1 MGYELDKLLKQYGVN
16 TPSMANYAGTAI
28 PTQVTAPVTPTFYN
42 TKGDKVDLQF
52 RGSATGGLIPV
63 DTLLSTNAVTPVSGN
78 WEFANNDDIS
88 AANKVA
94 LDKYNTAWN
103 TYYGG
108 NDAQRNADYQ
118 EQLRKYN
125 LDIADYNK
133 YKQDYQSR
141 LASTPMYSGSQF
153 QTTPNAT
160 QNTYATPIAAPTYG
174 SIPLSYG
181 SMTPEQQ
188 SAYYNAQREKGYT
201 AADLSNAYNTALG
214 TSPTNSS
221 TLSDLENKYAN
232 RLDTWMPNTAYDTSN
247 VPTNFN
253 WQEYINANPDLG
265 AAGIDTEKE
274 AQRHYVLYGANENR
288 QGYGDGGL
296 VESQSVDPIT
306 LRYYNP
312 QPDPMAPIE
321 PEVSAGQTPTQVQMY
336 DDYPNE
342 VDMLSSKAQ
351 EPAMYQQ
358 EETVAPVTPIA
369 APATRSETFDKIL
382 KQYFPQT
389 DTYNKELEDARR
401 QAKLE
406 SDAFTK
412 MIENSIKNPEQ
423 DNLSKAE
430 MYFRLAAAFG
440 SPTKTKQGFMENL
453 GAAGQQLAEYSK
465 GARADQA
472 AKNALRVEAQKL
484 KMQGAKED
492 LATVRALAGKE
503 MDERKAVGLKLIEE
517 YVKSGEAKSTAGK
530 QAQDEGY
537 KPGTPGFQRRTEE
550 IGNFNIQKGLEQLGL
565 QKQQVEI
572 AMSNLGLKSQQQAQQ
587 NTRLSSGEMKMK
599 LDSEKNIQSYQQA
612 MANLDTAYRLNPNTY
627 TGGITDWL
635 KSVPGKWGANDP
647 TYINTKQL
655 ENLLGSQAVEQLRAT
670 FAGSPTEGERA
681 VLMELQ
687 GIGAKS
693 KEERKRIILNT
704 YKALKKRLEKET
716 DRLQR
721 INSRE
726 FATSD
731 NTPDAE

>member
-1 MGYELDKLLKQYGVN
+1 MGYELNKLLEHYGLNSPTISNYSGSTNEDKSAYDAYVQSYKDRLKNTSMYGQKFSGDKLNAPTFATPAATTTPAASTSAPSAPVPYIAPSGGLLGSAINTGVN
-16 TPSMANYAGTAI
+16 TGAI
-28 PTQVTAPVTPTFYN
+28 FPVNN
-42 TKGDKVDLQF
+42 TL
-52 RGSATGGLIPV
+52 
-63 DTLLSTNAVTPVSGN
+63 TNASPTLFSGM
-78 WEFANNDDIS
+78 F
-88 AANKVA
+88 
-94 LDKYNTAWN
+94 
-103 TYYGG
+103 GG
-108 NDAQRNADYQ
+108 GILSGMNSGI
-118 EQLRKYN
+118 LG
-125 LDIADYNK
+125 
-133 YKQDYQSR
+133 
-141 LASTPMYSGSQF
+141 MYRAKG
-153 QTTPNAT
+153 
-160 QNTYATPIAAPTYG
+160 G
-174 SIPLSYG
+174 SID
-181 SMTPEQQ
+181 
-188 SAYYNAQREKGYT
+188 T
-201 AADLSNAYNTALG
+201 AAEKNKLVKKYGFGG
-214 TSPTNSS
+214 TV
-221 TLSDLENKYAN
+221 E
-232 RLDTWMPNTAYDTSN
+232 
-247 VPTNFN
+247 
-253 WQEYINANPDLG
+253 
-265 AAGIDTEKE
+265 
-274 AQRHYVLYGANENR
+274 
-288 QGYGDGGL
+288 GD
-296 VESQSVDPIT
+296 SVDPMT

-312 QPDPMAPIE
+312 QPDPLAPIE
-321 PEVSAGQTPTQVQMY
+321 PEVSAGQTPTQVQTY

-342 VDMLSSKAQ
+342 IDMLSSKAQ
-351 EPAMYQQ
+351 APAMYQQ
-358 EETVAPVTPIA
+358 EETAAPVTPTA
-369 APATRSETFDKIL
+369 APSTRSETFEKIL

-412 MIENSIKNPEQ
+412 MIEASIKNPEQ

-472 AKNALRVEAQKL
+472 AKNALRVEAQKI

-572 AMSNLGLKSQQQAQQ
+572 AMSNLGLKSQQQSQQ
-587 NTRLSSGEMKMK
+587 NTRLSSSEMKMK

-635 KSVPGKWGANDP
+635 KSIPGKWGANDP

-655 ENLLGSQAVEQLRAT
+655 DNLLGSQAVEQLRAT